1 MENFL
6 NSWKRKR
13 RYAFKYVACMCV
25 FALSTELSGSAD
37 ESRLD
42 TQRVNGLRFMN
53 LQTPHAKMISI
64 QARIAVRL

>member
-13 RYAFKYVACMCV
+13 SYAFKYVACMCV
-25 FALSTELSGSAD
+25 LALSTELSGSAG

-42 TQRVNGLRFMN
+42 TQKVNGLRLMN
-53 LQTPHAKMISI
+53 FQTPIVKMISI
-64 QARIAVRL
+64 QARIAVRF